1 MSLLRFAAVP
11 AFVCLC
17 QATVAAQSVTL
28 TFDEALARARE
39 QAPSVLIARARIEE
53 ARGRLAGARI
63 RYRDNPTIDA
73 STGPRSTEV
82 GTLTD
87 VDIGISQVFETGGQ
101 RAARIAGA
109 EATVSREDAATADAT
124 RLALRDVAIAFLR
137 LLHAQER
144 LALLQGAEGVAVEV
158 VSVAN
163 RRYTA
168 GDVALLDVNV
178 AKTALAR
185 ARAARLSADAER
197 IEAAGLLQRLL
208 NLQRGVLPA
217 ARGALRVDR
226 RIELPALVAAVEN
239 RPDLRALRA
248 EIADA
253 QADTRLGQ
261 AMTRP
266 DIGVGARYKHEEG
279 HRAVLG
285 AVTLTLPVFARGQEL
300 QATGTARA
308 SRLRLELD
316 AARAAAVSEVESA
329 YAAYAARQAAVT
341 AFEQEALS
349 GLDENERLAQRSFDV
364 GQVSLPELLLIR
376 RELVETRLEYLDR
389 LLDASEAAVT
399 QDAIAGVLQ

>member
-1 MSLLRFAAVP
+1 MTLLRCAAVS
-11 AFVCLC
+11 ALVCLC
-17 QATVAAQSVTL
+17 PAVGAAQSVTL
-28 TFDEALARARE
+28 TFDDALARARE

-53 ARGRLAGARI
+53 ARGRLTGARV
-63 RYRDNPTIDA
+63 RFRDNPTIDA
-73 STGPRSTEV
+73 SAGPRSTDV

-109 EATVSREDAATADAT
+109 EAAVSREDAATAEVT

-144 LALLQGAEGVAVEV
+144 VALLQGAEGVAVDV

-163 RRYTA
+163 RRYAA
-168 GDVALLDVNV
+168 GDIALLDVNV
-178 AKTALAR
+178 ARTALAR
-185 ARAARLSADAER
+185 ARAARLTADATR
-197 IEAAGLLQRLL
+197 IESAGLLQRLL
-208 NLQRGVLPA
+208 NLQRGTLPTV
-217 ARGALRVDR
+217 RGALRVER
-226 RIELPALVAAVEN
+226 RVELPALVAAVEN

-248 EIADA
+248 DIADA
-253 QADTRLGQ
+253 EADARLGR

-285 AVTLTLPVFARGQEL
+285 EVTLTLPVFARGQEL
-300 QATGTARA
+300 QATGGARA
-308 SRLRLELD
+308 SRLRLERD
-316 AARAAAVSEVESA
+316 AVRTAAISEVESA
-329 YAAYAARQAAVT
+329 YAAYATRQAAVA
-341 AFEQEALS
+341 AFEHEALS
-349 GLDENERLAQRSFDV
+349 GLDESERLAQRSFDV

-399 QDAIAGVLQ
+399 QETIAGVLR